1 MRNLFFLGAL
11 LTTSSFVF
19 ANTTHLSCNVSGSTQ
34 INLEKE
40 IHKPSQITVTI
51 MQHPKS
57 LIIII
62 DGDDNYLASAS
73 TAPLPNSEITNLS
86 DETKFYLMNSRNINS
101 GPIKLASTSIN
112 INRITGLIS
121 VSKQFS
127 HRSGSES
134 NSSYSGMCSKVSGKK
149 F

>member
-1 MRNLFFLGAL
+1 MRKLILFVFT
-11 LTTSSFVF
+11 LTTSSFVC

-40 IHKPSQITVTI
+40 IHKPSQITVAIT
-51 MQHPKS
+51 QHPKS

-73 TAPLPNSEITNLS
+73 TSPLPNSEIVNLS

-101 GPIKLASTSIN
+101 GPIKFVSTTIN
-112 INRITGLIS
+112 INRITGLIT

-127 HRSGSES
+127 HRNGSES
-134 NSSYSGMCSKVSGKK
+134 NSSYSGMCSRVSGKK

>member
-1 MRNLFFLGAL
+1 MRNLFFSGAL

-86 DETKFYLMNSRNINS
+86 DESKFYLINSRNINS
-101 GPIKLASTSIN
+101 GPIKLASTTIN

-134 NSSYSGMCSKVSGKK
+134 NSSYSGMFSKVSGKK

>member
-62 DGDDNYLASAS
+62 DGVDNYLASAS

>member
-1 MRNLFFLGAL
+1 MGAL

-127 HRSGSES
+127 HRSGAES